1 MLVLP
6 HKYLLFK
13 TMQKTL
19 LIQAFLFLCF
29 SAQAAVTTGTDEQ
42 AQLPYW
48 QWQDEVVSLRFVQR
62 LPDQTRAYFA
72 GRGFQGDDVKLI
84 AGHCFFQTVFKN
96 VASVQSKTLLEYDV
110 DKWYAVIDGKQV
122 GLKMREAWQTIWTAR
137 NTGPAQ
143 KIAFEWSLLPTR
155 QRYLPSDYNW
165 GMSVFPIAHGATFDL
180 VLSWQINGK
189 NTSAIIKGMQCA
201 KDVYIAPTGE

>member
-1 MLVLP
+1 MKKTFLILS
-6 HKYLLFK
+6 LLC
-13 TMQKTL
+13 MSL
-19 LIQAFLFLCF
+19 
-29 SAQAAVTTGTDEQ
+29 SARAALTTGTDEQ

-48 QWQDEVVSLRFVQR
+48 QWQDEVVSIRFVQR

-84 AGHCFFQTVFKN
+84 AEHCIFQTVFKN
-96 VASVQSKTLLEYDV
+96 IATPQSKTSLEYDV
-110 DKWYAVIDGKQV
+110 DKWYAVVDGKKI
-122 GLKMREAWQTIWTAR
+122 GLKMREAWQAIWEAR
-137 NTGPAQ
+137 KAGPAQ

-180 VLSWQINGK
+180 MLSWRINGK
-189 NTSAIIKGMQCA
+189 STAATIKGMQCA
-201 KDVYIAPTGE
+201 KDIYIAPTGE